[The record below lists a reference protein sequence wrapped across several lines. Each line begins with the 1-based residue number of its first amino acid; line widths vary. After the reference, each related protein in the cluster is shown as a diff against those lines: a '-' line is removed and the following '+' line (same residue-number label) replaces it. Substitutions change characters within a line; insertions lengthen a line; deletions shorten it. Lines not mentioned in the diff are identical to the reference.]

1 MKLHHLNI
9 LKLRL
14 LSAYENCYL
23 VEFVELDKVLSEF
36 LFVHKLV
43 QLVIRW
49 MPWLYLQK
57 IFSFNLFQLETEE
70 ASR

>member
-1 MKLHHLNI
+1 MKLRHLNI

-23 VEFVELDKVLSEF
+23 VELVELDRVLSEF

-43 QLVIRW
+43 QLVIPW
-49 MPWLYLQK
+49 MTWLYLQNY
-57 IFSFNLFQLETEE
+57 FLFNLFQLETEE
-70 ASR
+70 VPD

>member
-1 MKLHHLNI
+1 MKLRHLNI

-14 LSAYENCYL
+14 LSTYENCYL
-23 VEFVELDKVLSEF
+23 VELVELDRVLSEF

-43 QLVIRW
+43 HLAIRW
-49 MPWLYLQK
+49 MTWLYLQNY
-57 IFSFNLFQLETEE
+57 FLFNLFQFETEE

>member
-1 MKLHHLNI
+1 MKLRHLNI

-23 VEFVELDKVLSEF
+23 VELVELDRVLSEF

-49 MPWLYLQK
+49 MTWLYLQNY
-57 IFSFNLFQLETEE
+57 FLFNLFQFETEE
-70 ASR
+70 AIC

>member
-1 MKLHHLNI
+1 MCHLFSISLGLSGHSLLNI
-9 LKLRL
+9 LKLHL

-49 MPWLYLQK
+49 MPWLYLQNY
-57 IFSFNLFQLETEE
+57 FLV
-70 ASR
+70 